1 MNLKKLYEIMIFII
15 LIHRL
20 NFRKIL
26 VPYEGSYLADKAL
39 EYALELANMNNHKR
53 PSEYDNGQ
61 KTEIIL
67 LHVVPEIPITNVLFE
82 RPIRTSRIKGSVVLS
97 EYVRE
102 LYQQVEEGM
111 REILERKK
119 MESKINSAFTEI
131 KVLTLVG
138 SPANKIVDFAS
149 DETVDLIII
158 GSNGLKGMSKFFK
171 GLGIVAR
178 TVSERASCT
187 VIITR

>member
-1 MNLKKLYEIMIFII
+1 M
-15 LIHRL
+15 

-26 VPYEGSYLADKAL
+26 VPYEGSYLSDKAF
-39 EYALELANMNNHKR
+39 EYAVDLANMNR
-53 PSEYDNGQ
+53 PSSNKNKL

-67 LHVVPEIPITNVLFE
+67 LHVVPEIPITNLLLE
-82 RPIRTSRIKGSVVLS
+82 RPIRTKKNKGVVNLS

-102 LYQQVEEGM
+102 LYQQIEEGM
-111 REILERKK
+111 REILENKK
-119 MESKINSAFTEI
+119 RECEMDAAFTQI
-131 KVLTLVG
+131 RVLVVAG
-138 SPANKIVDFAS
+138 SPANKIVDIAT
-149 DETVDLIII
+149 DEIVDLIII
-158 GSNGLKGMSKFFK
+158 GSNGLKGMSKFFR

>member
-1 MNLKKLYEIMIFII
+1 
-15 LIHRL
+15 L

-26 VPYEGSYLADKAL
+26 VPYEGSYLSDKAF
-39 EYALELANMNNHKR
+39 EYAVDLANMNSDKNKL
-53 PSEYDNGQ
+53 

-67 LHVVPEIPITNVLFE
+67 LHVVPEIPITNLLFE
-82 RPIRTSRIKGSVVLS
+82 RPIRTKRSKGVVNLS
-97 EYVRE
+97 DYVTE
-102 LYQQVEEGM
+102 LYQQIEEGM
-111 REILERKK
+111 REILEKK
-119 MESKINSAFTEI
+119 KRECEINSAFTQI
-131 KVLTLVG
+131 RVLIVVG
-138 SPANKIVDFAS
+138 SPANKIVDIAT

-158 GSNGLKGMSKFFK
+158 GSNGLKGMSKFFR

>member
-1 MNLKKLYEIMIFII
+1 VNKYTK
-15 LIHRL
+15 L

-26 VPYEGSYLADKAL
+26 VPYEGSYLSDKAF
-39 EYALELANMNNHKR
+39 EYAVDLANMNR
-53 PSEYDNGQ
+53 PSGDKNKL

-67 LHVVPEIPITNVLFE
+67 LHVVPEIPITNLLFE
-82 RPIRTSRIKGSVVLS
+82 RPIRTKKNKSVVNLS

-102 LYQQVEEGM
+102 LYQQIEEGM
-111 REILERKK
+111 REILENKK
-119 MESKINSAFTEI
+119 RECEMDAAFTQI
-131 KVLTLVG
+131 RVLVVVG
-138 SPANKIVDFAS
+138 SPANKIVDIAT
-149 DETVDLIII
+149 DEIVDLIIM
-158 GSNGLKGMSKFFK
+158 GSNGLKGMSKYFR

>member
-1 MNLKKLYEIMIFII
+1 
-15 LIHRL
+15 L

-26 VPYEGSYLADKAL
+26 VPYEGSYLSDKAF
-39 EYALELANMNNHKR
+39 EYAVDLANMNR
-53 PSEYDNGQ
+53 PSSNKNTL

-67 LHVVPEIPITNVLFE
+67 LHVVPEIPITNLLLE
-82 RPIRTSRIKGSVVLS
+82 RPIRTKKNKGVVNLS

-102 LYQQVEEGM
+102 LYQQIEEGM
-111 REILERKK
+111 REILENKK
-119 MESKINSAFTEI
+119 RECEMDAAFTQI
-131 KVLTLVG
+131 RVLVVAG
-138 SPANKIVDFAS
+138 SPANKIVDIAT
-149 DETVDLIII
+149 DEIVDLIII
-158 GSNGLKGMSKFFK
+158 GSNGLKGMSKYFR

>member
-1 MNLKKLYEIMIFII
+1 M
-15 LIHRL
+15 

-26 VPYEGSYLADKAL
+26 VPYEGSYLSDKAF
-39 EYALELANMNNHKR
+39 EYAVDLANMNR
-53 PSEYDNGQ
+53 PSSNKNTL

-67 LHVVPEIPITNVLFE
+67 LHVVPEIPITNLLLE
-82 RPIRTSRIKGSVVLS
+82 RPIRTKKNKGVVNLS

-102 LYQQVEEGM
+102 LYQQIEEGM
-111 REILERKK
+111 REILENKK
-119 MESKINSAFTEI
+119 RECEMDAAFTQI
-131 KVLTLVG
+131 RVLVVAG
-138 SPANKIVDFAS
+138 SPANKIVDIAT
-149 DETVDLIII
+149 DEIVDLIII
-158 GSNGLKGMSKFFK
+158 GSNGLKGMSKYFR

>member
-1 MNLKKLYEIMIFII
+1 MRLRSERIYK
-15 LIHRL
+15 L

-26 VPYEGSYLADKAL
+26 VPYEGSYLSDKAF
-39 EYALELANMNNHKR
+39 EYAVDLAKMNSDKNKL
-53 PSEYDNGQ
+53 

-67 LHVVPEIPITNVLFE
+67 LHVVPEIPISNLLLE
-82 RPIRTSRIKGSVVLS
+82 RPIRTKRSKGVVNLS
-97 EYVRE
+97 EYVTE
-102 LYQQVEEGM
+102 LYQQIEEGM
-111 REILERKK
+111 REILENKK
-119 MESKINSAFTEI
+119 RECEIDAAFTQI
-131 KVLTLVG
+131 RVLIVVG
-138 SPANKIVDFAS
+138 SPANKIVDIAT

-158 GSNGLKGMSKFFK
+158 GSNGLKGMSKFFR

>member
-1 MNLKKLYEIMIFII
+1 M
-15 LIHRL
+15 

-26 VPYEGSYLADKAL
+26 VPYEGSYLSDKAF
-39 EYALELANMNNHKR
+39 EYAVDLANMNSDKNKL
-53 PSEYDNGQ
+53 

-67 LHVVPEIPITNVLFE
+67 MHVVPEIPITNLLFE
-82 RPIRTSRIKGSVVLS
+82 RPIRTKRSKGVINLS
-97 EYVRE
+97 DYVTE
-102 LYQQVEEGM
+102 LYQQIEEGM
-111 REILERKK
+111 REILEKK
-119 MESKINSAFTEI
+119 KRECEINSTFTQI
-131 KVLTLVG
+131 RVLIVVG
-138 SPANKIVDFAS
+138 SPANKIVDIAT

-158 GSNGLKGMSKFFK
+158 GSNGLKGMSKFFR

>member
-1 MNLKKLYEIMIFII
+1 MNEYT
-15 LIHRL
+15 L

-26 VPYEGSYLADKAL
+26 VPYEGSYLSDKAF
-39 EYALELANMNNHKR
+39 EYAVDLANMNR
-53 PSEYDNGQ
+53 PSNDKNKL

-67 LHVVPEIPITNVLFE
+67 LHVVPEIPITNLLFE
-82 RPIRTSRIKGSVVLS
+82 RPIRTKKSKGVVNLS

-102 LYQQVEEGM
+102 LYQQIEEGM
-111 REILERKK
+111 REILENKK
-119 MESKINSAFTEI
+119 RECEMDAEFTQI
-131 KVLTLVG
+131 KVLVVVG
-138 SPANKIVDFAS
+138 SPANKIVDIAT
-149 DETVDLIII
+149 DEIVDLIII
-158 GSNGLKGMSKFFK
+158 GSNGLKGMSKYFR